1 MSHKNKNMDRTIK
14 KIYTAPSVF
23 FILYTS
29 IQHFIRCHYLS
40 DPSVFG
46 EQTKM
51 QMSVMQSEDDAFF
64 YHHGFLLDAMRE
76 ALIHDLKVHRFARG
90 GSTIS
95 MQIVKD
101 IFLNRKKNIAHKLE
115 EALIIWLIE
124 TEHLTSKSRMYE
136 VYLNI
141 AE

>member
-1 MSHKNKNMDRTIK
+1 
-14 KIYTAPSVF
+14 
-23 FILYTS
+23 
-29 IQHFIRCHYLS
+29 
-40 DPSVFG
+40 
-46 EQTKM
+46 
-51 QMSVMQSEDDAFF
+51 MSVMQSEDDAFF

-95 MQIVKD
+95 MQIVKN
-101 IFLNRKKNIAHKLE
+101 IFLNRKKNIAHKLK
-115 EALIIWLIE
+115 EALIVWLIE